1 MAITVVP
8 ITTESLTQATIAGT
22 GVYDVLMRA
31 NKAHLES
38 EFQAG
43 RIKGA
48 DYANVYLGS
57 MQAVLASSV
66 QFLLGR
72 DQATLQAEKTKA
84 EIALIDSQRALV
96 EQQTLNAQIEHT
108 VLVAQECK
116 LRAEYDAT
124 MEQKLRAAAE
134 TTLLNQKLVTERAQT
149 QAVGVEADSV
159 VGRQKKLYEAQTT
172 GFTRDAEQKAADL
185 MIRTW
190 ATRRTTDEAT
200 AANATNMLDD
210 SAVGRA
216 VTKLL
221 NGIGA

>member
-1 MAITVVP
+1 MSSPITPITVAGL
-8 ITTESLTQATIAGT
+8 TTAAVDGT
-22 GVYDVLMRA
+22 GVFDTLMRA
-31 NKAHLES
+31 NKAHLDDQ
-38 EFQAG
+38 FMNG
-43 RIKGA
+43 RIRGT
-48 DYANVYLGS
+48 DYANVYLAS
-57 MQAVLASSV
+57 LQAVLAASV
-66 QFLLGR
+66 QFLLER
-72 DQATLQAEKTKA
+72 DKATLLAEKTKA
-84 EIALIDSQRALV
+84 EITLLD
-96 EQQTLNAQIEHT
+96 QQLLNAQSERT

-134 TTLLNQKLVTERAQT
+134 TTLLNQKLITERSQT
-149 QAVGVEADSV
+149 QAVGVEEDSV

-172 GFTRDAEQKAADL
+172 GFTRDSEQKAADL

>member
-1 MAITVVP
+1 MSSPITPITVAGL
-8 ITTESLTQATIAGT
+8 TTAAVDGT
-22 GVYDVLMRA
+22 GVFDTLMRA
-31 NKAHLES
+31 NKAHLDDQ
-38 EFQAG
+38 FMNG
-43 RIKGA
+43 RIRGT
-48 DYANVYLGS
+48 DYANVYLAS
-57 MQAVLASSV
+57 LQAVLAASV
-66 QFLLGR
+66 QFLLER
-72 DQATLQAEKTKA
+72 DKATLLAEKTKA
-84 EIALIDSQRALV
+84 EITLLD
-96 EQQTLNAQIEHT
+96 QQLLNAQSERT

-134 TTLLNQKLVTERAQT
+134 TALLNQKLITERSQT
-149 QAVGVEADSV
+149 QAVGVEEDSV

-172 GFTRDAEQKAADL
+172 GFTRDSEQKAADL